1 MMTIYATSVMK
12 KRTRV
17 VAELC
22 GFLGK
27 RAKRSNQHTGGN
39 ERILGRETGVARNN
53 GEQRSFHGSGQK

>member
-39 ERILGRETGVARNN
+39 ELILGRETG
-53 GEQRSFHGSGQK
+53 GGQK